1 LLFLFSTLSKPH
13 KKVKKGKISLKD
25 TKEMVM
31 INEILEHTTENMS
44 KSIDALKRDFATLRT
59 GKVTTGIVDNIK
71 VDYYGT
77 MTALPQVGSVIATDA
92 TTISITPWEKSLLG
106 AIEKA
111 IQEANIGVN
120 PNNDGDFIKLFF
132 PPMTSEQRQEIVK
145 QAKGMA
151 EHAKISIRNVRKD
164 GNDKIKKL
172 EKEKEISE
180 DESKKAHDQIQKITD
195 EYVTKV
201 EEAFKSKEADILK
214 V

>member
-1 LLFLFSTLSKPH
+1 MT
-13 KKVKKGKISLKD
+13 
-25 TKEMVM
+25 
-31 INEILEHTTENMS
+31 NEIFENTTANMD
-44 KSIDALKRDFATLRT
+44 KSIEALKRDFATLRT

-77 MTALPQVGSVIATDA
+77 MTALTQVGNVIATDA
-92 TTISITPWEKSLLG
+92 TTISITPWEKNLLG
-106 AIEKA
+106 DIEKA

-145 QAKGMA
+145 QAKSMV
-151 EHAKISIRNVRKD
+151 ENAKVAIRNVRKD

-172 EKEKEISE
+172 EKDKEISE
-180 DESKKAHDQIQKITD
+180 DESKKAQDQIQKITD
-195 EYVTKV
+195 EHIAKV
-201 EEAFKSKEADILK
+201 EEAFKVKEADILK